1 MTTQLS
7 PEVLGILEIDEK
19 ETKPIVPVQAG
30 LNKTPDEKDFNFW
43 TTLDDMARS
52 IPQGIVNA
60 IEAQTDFIDE
70 NIITLGGVGFGD
82 NDGKLSFK
90 DFIPKLITPTE
101 WKEQKYSE
109 KRNLPQFHQPESSA
123 GQVTEVIIV

>member
-43 TTLDDMARS
+43 TTLDGKR
-52 IPQGIVNA
+52 
-60 IEAQTDFIDE
+60 E
-70 NIITLGGVGFGD
+70 NILKIETYLNFTNLKVVQD
-82 NDGKLSFK
+82 KLQRELQ
-90 DFIPKLITPTE
+90 DF
-101 WKEQKYSE
+101 
-109 KRNLPQFHQPESSA
+109 
-123 GQVTEVIIV
+123 